1 MPSTNSKRTVRVG
14 AIWLPAVVV
23 TACLSVGGIA
33 VLKYAFTGPTPES
46 VAAGKVL
53 FEHEFT
59 PNDPL
64 CGDGDG
70 LGPVFNATSCV
81 ACHFQGGTGG
91 SGPNQFNVTT
101 FEALPVPGR
110 SEVVAGGI
118 HQFATSSELQ
128 ETVESLQQ
136 LFPSVPGAIQV
147 RSGCTIETRPFD
159 PLQLEELNTPA
170 LFGLAEIERI
180 QSSAITLHGAK
191 RSFGKMSREFGGDF
205 DGTGIGRLR
214 HVSMNRIGRFGWK
227 GQFATVAEFVANACA
242 MELGLTNPKVA
253 QPVPGAYES
262 DEDAKLDMDR
272 RELKQLVAFVQ
283 SLPRPEQVIPEDAR
297 LAAMVHT
304 GEEVFARI
312 GCTDCHVP
320 NIGGV
325 EGVYSDFHL
334 YDLED
339 DNVDKYVEP
348 DFDPAFTLPFEHP
361 RPSEWQTP
369 PLWGVADS
377 APYFHDGQS
386 STLKAAI
393 ERHGRD
399 GATSRD
405 NFKALASHEKQSL
418 IAFLK
423 SLRAP
428 ASASTIASAAQ

>member
-1 MPSTNSKRTVRVG
+1 MRCVG
-14 AIWLPAVVV
+14 HKFRAGSVWIPAIIVATGV
-23 TACLSVGGIA
+23 CLSGIA
-33 VLKYAFTGPTPES
+33 VAKFVFRGPDADTI
-46 VAAGKVL
+46 AAGKVL
-53 FEHEFT
+53 FEHEFQ

-64 CGDGDG
+64 CGNGDG
-70 LGPVFNATSCV
+70 LGPVFNEKSCV

-101 FEALPVPGR
+101 FEAMPVPGR
-110 SEVVAGGI
+110 AEVVAGGI
-118 HQFATSSELQ
+118 HMFATSTEDEESVDTLQ
-128 ETVESLQQ
+128 E

-147 RSGCTIETRPFD
+147 RSGCTVESRPFD
-159 PLQLEELNTPA
+159 PLQLEELNTPP

-180 QSSAITLHGAK
+180 QTSAIAMHGAK
-191 RSFGKMSREFGGDF
+191 RSLSKVSREFGGDF
-205 DGTGIGRLR
+205 DGTGVGRVR
-214 HVSMNRIGRFGWK
+214 YGTMNRVGRFGWK

-242 MELGLTNPKVA
+242 MELGLTNPKVS
-253 QPVPGAYES
+253 QPIPGEYVA
-262 DEDAKLDMDR
+262 DENAELDMSR
-272 RELKQLVAFVQ
+272 KELHQLVAFVK
-283 SLPRPEQVIPEDAR
+283 SLPRPEQVIPDDDR
-297 LAAMVHT
+297 LAALVRI
-304 GEEVFARI
+304 GEEVFLQV
-312 GCTDCHVP
+312 GCADCHVP
-320 NIGGV
+320 DIGGV

-348 DFDPAFTLPFEHP
+348 DFDPAFTLPFDHP

-399 GATSRD
+399 GAAARD
-405 NFKALASHEKQSL
+405 AFKALDSKDKQSL
-418 IAFLK
+418 IAFLQ

-428 ASASTIASAAQ
+428 IAADDPTE